1 MGVVY
6 LARSPGGRQVAVK
19 VIRPE
24 YASEPGFR
32 TRFTREVTSARGVSG
47 MFTALVV
54 DADTNSATPW
64 FATAYVPGQSLYE
77 AVETSGPLPA
87 PTVLQLAAGLAEGLQ
102 AIHAAGVIHRDLKPS
117 NVLLA
122 ADGPRVIDFGIS
134 KAREASM
141 LTQTGMVM
149 GSPGYLSPEQAEG
162 IEVGPSS
169 DIFSLGGVLVYAVTG
184 QGPFGS
190 GPTPALMFRVVSR
203 DPDLTRVPDLMLPL
217 IKQCLVKDPAL
228 RPTPGELLA
237 ELDALGAGVGVVT
250 PEWLPDAVTS
260 QIARYVPTALTPAT
274 PARPNVTTSD
284 AAAPS
289 GTTSDSAAPVADTPA
304 APAPEFADS
313 GLADAGLADA
323 GLADAA
329 VASAALADA
338 PADED
343 DLAAAGSGTAAGSG
357 GIPLTPVGV
366 EAASAVDAPEPAEA
380 GVASAAIVGA
390 GLPEPGMT
398 PSDGAE
404 PDVAEPAFAGVDT
417 AAMANSD
424 LVEAGLAA
432 DGDVPVTRVDAAA
445 GLAAAAAV
453 GAAAGLVSDPS
464 GAPSAAPPVAD
475 LAGAPGAGDQHDLTF
490 VAPAAALAADVG
502 GLATIGLA
510 AVPAS
515 DGPPVVGGPVPVAE
529 GSVPG
534 GPVTGGPGP
543 GGPVTGGPYPSGAAG
558 GPGGPGGTVTP
569 LPRPNHRRLILAA
582 AAAVVILA
590 GVGVGAGLGLAG
602 GGSGKATGGPTP
614 TVDVSKSVSASASH
628 TRTTTAKATKKA
640 TTKKKKTTKKVKP
653 AHKTTPS
660 PTSPATYSPPPTTAS
675 TYYSPTQPAPT
686 SYSPTPTP
694 KPTPTPTPTHSSAPP
709 APTQF
714 AEASGGVSSYPCG
727 AETSFS
733 GGASVTIS
741 FSNQSSGTIY
751 IAEYNTGGGYQ
762 GEGSLG
768 PGGSTGFSTAVGYF
782 WTVYNYNDSSCLGEW
797 SLTGGDAS
805 VTVVS

>member
-24 YASEPGFR
+24 YAGEPGFR
-32 TRFTREVTSARGVSG
+32 SRFTREVTSARGVSG

-54 DADTNSATPW
+54 DADTNCPTPW

-87 PTVLQLAAGLAEGLQ
+87 ATVLQLAAGLAEGLQ

-162 IEVGPSS
+162 IEVGPPS

-203 DPDLTRVPDLMLPL
+203 DPDLTRVPDLILPL
-217 IKQCLVKDPAL
+217 IKQCLVKNPAL

-274 PARPNVTTSD
+274 PAQPNVTTSD
-284 AAAPS
+284 AAVGS

-304 APAPEFADS
+304 VAAAEPA
-313 GLADAGLADA
+313 GAGLADA
-323 GLADAA
+323 EFAAAGLAGAGLADELAA
-329 VASAALADA
+329 ADAGAPAGSGATPLTPAGVEVASAVAA
-338 PADED
+338 P
-343 DLAAAGSGTAAGSG
+343 DL
-357 GIPLTPVGV
+357 
-366 EAASAVDAPEPAEA
+366 AEA
-380 GVASAAIVGA
+380 GVASAAIA
-390 GLPEPGMT
+390 GTAEP
-398 PSDGAE
+398 DVAE
-404 PDVAEPAFAGVDT
+404 PDVAEPALAGVDT
-417 AAMANSD
+417 AAMASSD
-424 LVEAGLAA
+424 LADAGLLA
-432 DGDVPVTRVDAAA
+432 DGDAPVARVDAAA
-445 GLAAAAAV
+445 GLDAAAAV
-453 GAAAGLVSDPS
+453 AAAAGLAADLS
-464 GAPSAAPPVAD
+464 GPPAGAQPVAD
-475 LAGAPGAGDQHDLTF
+475 LTGTPGAGDQHDLTYI
-490 VAPAAALAADVG
+490 APAAALAADVG

-510 AVPAS
+510 SVRSSGAT
-515 DGPPVVGGPVPVAE
+515 PVVEGP
-529 GSVPG
+529 VPG
-534 GPVTGGPGP
+534 GPVAGGPVAGGPGTGGPG
-543 GGPVTGGPYPSGAAG
+543 TGGPYPSGAATG

-582 AAAVVILA
+582 AAAIVILA

-602 GGSGKATGGPTP
+602 SGTGKATGGPTP
-614 TVDVSKSVSASASH
+614 TVDVSKSVSASASATH
-628 TRTTTAKATKKA
+628 KATTKKA
-640 TTKKKKTTKKVKP
+640 TTKKAATKKATKKAKP
-653 AHKTTPS
+653 AGHKSTPT
-660 PTSPATYSPPPTTAS
+660 PTNPVTYSNPPTPATSASTYVSPPPTT
-675 TYYSPTQPAPT
+675 PA
-686 SYSPTPTP
+686 P
-694 KPTPTPTPTHSSAPP
+694 KPTPTPTPTHTTAAPP
-709 APTQF
+709 PNQV
-714 AEASGGVSSYPCG
+714 AEPGGSYACGSAS
-727 AETSFS
+727 SFS
-733 GGASVTIS
+733 GGSAATFSVTNQTSALVYVAKYSVNGAYEGEGPVAANGGSAS
-741 FSNQSSGTIY
+741 FGTDTGYIWAVNNY
-751 IAEYNTGGGYQ
+751 ADSCIAEYELQ
-762 GEGSLG
+762 GS
-768 PGGSTGFSTAVGYF
+768 V
-782 WTVYNYNDSSCLGEW
+782 
-797 SLTGGDAS
+797 S